1 MQLSDR
7 PITIANP
14 TLNTLITELGAEC
27 CNVST
32 LINQLQLPHLT
43 VAQQTEILAE
53 LLAATVHLHT
63 HCDEELQ
70 DLIADEMENLPDE
83 QD

>member
-27 CNVST
+27 RNVIT
-32 LINQLQLPHLT
+32 LINQLQLPQLT
-43 VAQQTEILAE
+43 AAQQTEILAE
-53 LLAATVHLHT
+53 LLAATVHLQT

-83 QD
+83 ED